1 MDLRLNEDQSMMKK
15 VAADFLKAEAPPYAI
30 TEWFQK
36 KNVFIPELYKKTA
49 EVGWLGMMIPDE
61 YGGGGAS
68 CVDCAVVFEELGR
81 GPLPGPYF
89 SSGVLAAEII
99 LTGGSQVQKKTL
111 LPEICNGRSIVIPAL
126 SDDPIQ
132 WGPSRYKRA

>member
-15 VAADFLKAEAPPYAI
+15 VAADFVKSEAPSYVI

-36 KNVFIPELYKKTA
+36 KIAFMPELYQKTA
-49 EVGWLGMMIPDE
+49 EVGWLGMMLPEE

-68 CVDCAVVFEELGR
+68 CTDCAAVFEELGR

-99 LTGGSQVQKKTL
+99 LAGGSSGAEKSGAAGNL
-111 LPEICNGRSIVIPAL
+111 
-126 SDDPIQ
+126 
-132 WGPSRYKRA
+132 